1 MYCAAFVGAPP
12 VVVGTGSIEVLA
24 NLGDHLG
31 PVGAGTVVIADAA
44 VVASG
49 FVGSCVEA
57 LGAREDTVV
66 HVVPPHEP
74 TVASVDETADVVR
87 RHRPGAVVAVGGGTT
102 LDTAKQAAAVA
113 AAPHSVAHFALGVRP
128 LPANGPPVV
137 AVPTTA
143 GTGAEVTR
151 TCVVTSA
158 DGHKLWTWGEE
169 LLPTLVVLDPRATV
183 TMPPTVT
190 AATGLDAFVHA
201 IEAVTGRRAG
211 SDVAAPAL
219 DALTLVVDH
228 LPAAVADGADLEARQ
243 GMQRAAYLA
252 GLAID
257 GGGTGIAHS
266 IGHALGSLADVP
278 HGLAVAVGLAAAL
291 PWNVEGAP
299 EAFAPVA
306 KVLGVPVD
314 ELARVYADLLAAASF
329 TDACRR
335 VGPLDIDPAALAAE
349 MVEGANVPMLRN
361 NCRLVADDERL
372 ALADATLRLWNELV
386 G

>member
-1 MYCAAFVGAPP
+1 M
-12 VVVGTGSIEVLA
+12 VVGPGSVEVLGD
-24 NLGDHLG
+24 LGEHLG
-31 PVGAGTVVIADAA
+31 PVGKGSLVVADAA

-49 FVGSCVEA
+49 FVGSCLAA
-57 LGAREDTVV
+57 LGSNPAVV

-74 TVASVDETADVVR
+74 TVASVDEAADVVR
-87 RHRPGAVVAVGGGTT
+87 RHRPGVVIAVGGGSA

-113 AAPHSVAHFALGVRP
+113 GAGHSIDHYALGRHP
-128 LPANGPPVV
+128 LPATGPPVV

-158 DGHKLWTWGEE
+158 AGHKLWTWGAE
-169 LLPTLVVLDPRATV
+169 LLPRLVVLDPVATV
-183 TMPPTVT
+183 TMPAAVT

-201 IEAVTGRRAG
+201 VEAVTGRRTS

-219 DALTLVVDH
+219 EALRFVVDH
-228 LPAAVADGADLEARQ
+228 LPSAVTDGTDLSARQ
-243 GMQRAAYLA
+243 GMQRAAFLA

-266 IGHALGSLADVP
+266 IGHALGSLAHVP

-299 EAFAPVA
+299 ETFAPVA
-306 KVLGVPVD
+306 DVLGVPVD
-314 ELARVYADLLAAASF
+314 DLAGVYAELLAAASF
-329 TDACRR
+329 ADACRR
-335 VGPLDIDPAALAAE
+335 VGPLDLDARALAAE
-349 MVEGANVPMLRN
+349 MVAEANQPMLGN
-361 NCRLVADDERL
+361 NCRLADAEARL
-372 ALADATLRLWNELV
+372 ALADATLTLWAGYV
-386 G
+386 RGGAR